1 MITNSTS
8 NNAFSYWWVGTVQP
22 ARSVRTT
29 TSFWYTG
36 CWHFVA
42 SFASEAIPGWQRMQV
57 SLVTSQVLLICICH
71 TTVKTVKNVI
81 VAAGIWCYRGNRIT
95 LTQSDKESNK
105 TGVTSQPVIC
115 RYKDTPE
122 DTAHTKIILNHA
134 CVSEWEENLGILWK
148 TSQSIEENF
157 LKTQP
162 TQWIDARIWTRPH
175 WWRPIVL
182 FPFPNIAANGVSDR
196 ETFRRHLIF
205 PKINQISTSS
215 I

>member
-1 MITNSTS
+1 MITNLTS
-8 NNAFSYWWVGTVQP
+8 NNAFSYWWVGTVHP
-22 ARSVRTT
+22 ARSMRTT

-175 WWRPIVL
+175 WLRPIVL